1 MKKLSLY
8 IFLGLLWCNVGFA
21 EEIFFSSEDFVI
33 IKYKNYN
40 VGTRV
45 AVGADGY
52 NTYSNQANV
61 KIPYTAQNY
70 CKNLGN
76 KNTYLLGTKTSEL
89 WGDAYVDWHLTKFVI
104 WGHYVLIRYF
114 CANNADE
121 AVNNLKKYVEF
132 KKIGKVK
139 FYPVLVYNL
148 SEYPPEIRPNL
159 SYLIQHENLIWAT
172 NDKKYLASLEE
183 KKKKKEPKTVAKK
196 SKFVSKEK
204 QYEHTCVKALGL
216 RKGSKRYMEC
226 ALKIMEMELELTKL
240 NAEKEVAL
248 AQAETAMAKQQTAKV
263 AELNAMA
270 NAKSQKF
277 KENVGNLLLGLL
289 VLGEI
294 NSASQ
299 QANSFKK
306 VFTCSST
313 GFATGTQYSVN
324 CY

>member
-1 MKKLSLY
+1 MSKLKSEKREIIKKLKKNHDFLDKLDILLEYNTTLKQYFTKDFFPKMDLTLNREKRIEKMVKHKIRKRGKSEKASNEIIKQTADLYIQEEMKKTG
-8 IFLGLLWCNVGFA
+8 I
-21 EEIFFSSEDFVI
+21 
-33 IKYKNYN
+33 
-40 VGTRV
+40 
-45 AVGADGY
+45 
-52 NTYSNQANV
+52 NT
-61 KIPYTAQNY
+61 I
-70 CKNLGN
+70 
-76 KNTYLLGTKTSEL
+76 
-89 WGDAYVDWHLTKFVI
+89 
-104 WGHYVLIRYF
+104 LIRK
-114 CANNADE
+114 
-121 AVNNLKKYVEF
+121 LR
-132 KKIGKVK
+132 KIKNID
-139 FYPVLVYNL
+139 LQL
-148 SEYPPEIRPNL
+148 L
-159 SYLIQHENLIWAT
+159 
-172 NDKKYLASLEE
+172 
-183 KKKKKEPKTVAKK
+183 KKEPKTVAKK

-277 KENVGNLLLGLL
+277 KKNVGNLLLGLL

-313 GFATGTQYSVN
+313 GFATGTQYAVN

>member
-1 MKKLSLY
+1 MKKISIILVML
-8 IFLGLLWCNVGFA
+8 FWCNVSFA
-21 EEIFFSSEDFVI
+21 EKIFFSSEDFVI

-148 SEYPPEIRPNL
+148 SEYPYKIRPNL

-277 KENVGNLLLGLL
+277 KKNVGNLLLGLL

-313 GFATGTQYSVN
+313 GFATGTQYAVN